1 MSTPDNSTAPEGG
14 GEGQPHVEGHAPA
27 EGTGFKP
34 PTKDPW
40 KSFRGVCAGTL
51 ILEAIVV
58 LLAIPVVA
66 TVGGGLTAASGTYL
80 VVLALL
86 MILGAGV
93 QGRSW
98 GMAFNIVLQVALVAG
113 FAVHISIGVMGLVF
127 SSVWAYLLYLRRDI
141 VDRMEQGLLPG
152 QRD

>member
-1 MSTPDNSTAPEGG
+1 MSNDSTAD
-14 GEGQPHVEGHAPA
+14 
-27 EGTGFKP
+27 EGTADERPGGFKP

-40 KSFRGVCAGTL
+40 KSFRGVCAGLL

-58 LLAIPVVA
+58 LLALPGIGA
-66 TVGGGLTAASGTYL
+66 LSVGLSAAGVTYL

-98 GMAFNIVLQVALVAG
+98 AMGYNLALQVALIAG
-113 FAVHISIGVMGLVF
+113 FAVHIAIGALGLLFAALWV
-127 SSVWAYLLYLRRDI
+127 YLLYLRRDI
-141 VDRMEQGLLPG
+141 LDRMEQGLLPG